1 MRSIIMKIKSLR
13 LKNFKSFEDEV
24 YFDFETN
31 DNKNIIL
38 IGGENGAGKSS
49 LFEAMK
55 LCIYGPLTYGYQGF
69 VSNYIA
75 KIKSYMNYNVFKNE
89 NVYAFIELEIYLN
102 MNGNE
107 NLYRLKREWT
117 YESQKL
123 RESFTIWYEDESLQG
138 EELDYFN
145 SYLKN
150 NVPPDIFDLFFFDG
164 EQLSEFFIGRN
175 SDLRLKET
183 LLTLCNYDNF
193 DILRK
198 ELLANK
204 RRRYKGDDDSNYI
217 F

>member
-1 MRSIIMKIKSLR
+1 MKIKSLR

-31 DNKNIIL
+31 GSKNIVL

-89 NVYAFIELEIYLN
+89 NVYAFIEMEIYLN
-102 MNGNE
+102 MNGDE

-123 RESFTIWYEDESLQG
+123 NESFTIWCDDENLQG

-198 ELLANK
+198 ELIACGLLAE
-204 RRRYKGDDDSNYI
+204 
-217 F
+217 